1 MNKDDIFE
9 EIKSVLI
16 FIGIIVFVCLILAL
30 FANELWTWMWN
41 FNFKFWAFFGVKS
54 KFLAAVLSIAMSVGL
69 RFLKYLW

>member
-30 FANELWTWMWN
+30 FANELWTGMWN